1 MKRRGWSPLIFDE
14 VLKLVRT
21 YLGLSGLRT
30 MLLTLILYIPNSIVA
45 LALLQC
51 LEWPRVARATRIESS
66 KPMQ

>member
-51 LEWPRVARATRIESS
+51 LNGRE
-66 KPMQ
+66 